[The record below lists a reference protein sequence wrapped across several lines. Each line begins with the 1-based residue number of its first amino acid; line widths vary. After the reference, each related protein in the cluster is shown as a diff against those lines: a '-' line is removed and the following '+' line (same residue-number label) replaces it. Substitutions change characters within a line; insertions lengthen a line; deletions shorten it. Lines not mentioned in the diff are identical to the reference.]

1 MDMRNLMQFL
11 SGPKA
16 VTVAMWTALLVL
28 AIIVGLALMNC
39 GTA

>member
-1 MDMRNLMQFL
+1 MQFL

-16 VTVAMWTALLVL
+16 VTVAMWAALLL
-28 AIIVGLALMNC
+28 MAIIVGLALTNC

>member
-1 MDMRNLMQFL
+1 MEISKFLQNL

-16 VTVAMWTALLVL
+16 VTVAMWAALLVL
-28 AIIVGLALMNC
+28 AIIVGLALFNC

>member
-1 MDMRNLMQFL
+1 MDIGKYLLNL

-16 VTVAMWTALLVL
+16 VTVAMWAALAVL

-39 GTA
+39 GSA